1 MASVEQ
7 LLVRIDATTE
17 QLRREM
23 GRAEK
28 TVTDTVSKMERDLKR
43 NGIAFTTLQQNVE
56 RATRAIDQNGATTA
70 RRAADIASY
79 GQEMDRLRA
88 KYSPLFA
95 AQQQY
100 RRQLDEVNRALSVG
114 AINQA
119 EYATAL
125 AATKTSFAQQVT
137 AIRGTSNALN
147 AGGGSYRS
155 FGLFAQQAGFQV
167 GDFAVQVASGQSAVV
182 AFTQQFS
189 QLAGFFG
196 PVGAVLGAVGA
207 IAGGLYLAFGRTA
220 EGTDEATKAMDAYKR
235 SLEESIDVSN
245 DAVAAAD
252 RLASARKNEAV
263 AAAEAALKVE
273 EATISQLRAD
283 ILAYQRDLDA
293 LQQGPNPN
301 ENAIRQAQG
310 QIDKLTQAFDEAS
323 DRAATLFG
331 NIGVLRDSVG
341 RPVPEALTTSMD
353 KAAKSARTLSDVLA
367 DLNMEADQL
376 AAKQTA
382 AAVESITR
390 VLEQAKTPAERYADQ
405 MLQIDLA
412 LEQVNSRVEQLR
424 AMGEGG
430 RADALEAAIGNPDEV
445 RAALAKLNPALR
457 ETQKETEKISQQ
469 SEVLAE
475 PFKNAIESIQRTF
488 ADTFEDI
495 FSGGVRSFGDLADSI
510 KRIMVRMAAEIA
522 TLQFFGPQGFA
533 GLIGSAGGMGSIAG
547 SASGGGGIMGLLSNG
562 LSIGKLFAGGG
573 LANLGSNFAAGGIGG
588 ALFGLAPAATALGGG
603 ATAAGLGV
611 SAVAGGATNAGI
623 VGAGSAG
630 LLGSGGAI
638 GALGIGGLA
647 IGAVLLA
654 SQLFKKKPSDFTASF
669 QGMLDGDLQTSED
682 KANDQTRQMRD
693 QIQTATESALQA
705 VLGGLGLDT
714 PSGTYLDV
722 AAGSRDG
729 LRFWLY
735 DTMDDYFGQPANV
748 RSDPIASGQFDS
760 VEDLIAGVLKAVIE
774 RAGTEGL
781 DTALRAVAE
790 QADFSDL
797 ETALADIELA
807 KFYDGLG
814 KTIEATAEADAA
826 IAEINARF
834 DELTEFAER
843 FGLAV
848 DKVDTGRADAF
859 ADLAEGFT
867 SGLRDQILALTD
879 PAQLAVRELEAW
891 RDAQIRNANA
901 IAQANGLAG
910 ASTEDLALIAE
921 LFGLRMQEVAG
932 GVGDALD
939 YITSAQASMFNEQLR
954 AVQTYLGEVERS
966 NAAWKRLSDQL
977 RQTRQG
983 LLIDD
988 ALSPLSPEL
997 RRQEAARQFEDA
1009 ARRAG
1014 LGDQE
1019 AIAELPDISRAY
1031 LEASRAYYAS
1041 SEAYFADFERVQQVL
1056 ADTEALTGRHLSIGD
1071 QQLAA
1076 ARDQVEKLTAL
1087 INGDQLIV
1095 SSIEQANTILSGI
1108 LSQLQAAGVPGAG
1121 GSGSGTGSLGTGI
1134 SYVDTGYQRSTDDVI
1149 HGLTRTQLDQ
1159 VRASVGITTAGG
1171 GLVQARIASDP
1182 AFAEQYREA
1191 IRAAGGTPGF
1201 ATGGS
1206 FRIGGPAGNDNLI
1219 MPPVRV
1225 TAGEM
1230 VNISRRDSMDGMLA
1244 ELRAL
1249 RAEVADL
1256 RAVTAAGAN
1265 AQVGATDR
1273 AAKTFDNG
1281 FRDSRQRVRIGA
1293 SAPSSKAA
1301 VA

>member
-1 MASVEQ
+1 MVDTVQTAIYRMSLDEREYQAGAARVEQ
-7 LLVRIDATTE
+7 ANRKVVQSTE
-17 QLRREM
+17 QVTVSEEKLTRTTRTTADGFARLEARFDPLI
-23 GRAEK
+23 RAEQ
-28 TVTDTVSKMERDLKR
+28 RR
-43 NGIAFTTLQQNVE
+43 AQAIAQ
-56 RATRAIDQNGATTA
+56 ATRYLEEGTVAQDRYQAQMA
-70 RRAADIASY
+70 RINQVYDTQIAAMQRAGS
-79 GQEMDRLRA
+79 
-88 KYSPLFA
+88 
-95 AQQQY
+95 AQ
-100 RRQLDEVNRALSVG
+100 V
-114 AINQA
+114 AINQNM
-119 EYATAL
+119 
-125 AATKTSFAQQVT
+125 Q
-137 AIRGTSNALN
+137 
-147 AGGGSYRS
+147 AGSGGFRRY
-155 FGLFAQQAGFQV
+155 GLFAQQAGYQV

-196 PVGAVLGAVGA
+196 PIGAVLGAVGA

-245 DAVAAAD
+245 DAAAAAD
-252 RLASARKNEAV
+252 RLAGARKNEAV

-323 DRAATLFG
+323 ERAATLFG
-331 NIGVLRDSVG
+331 NIGVLRDSIG

-376 AAKQTA
+376 VAKQTS

-390 VLEQAKTPAERYADQ
+390 VLEQAKTPAERYAEQ
-405 MLQIDLA
+405 VLQIDLA
-412 LEQVNSRVEQLR
+412 LEQVNSRAEQLR

-475 PFKNAIESIQRTF
+475 PFKNAIESIQGTF
-488 ADTFEDI
+488 SDTFEQI
-495 FSGGVRSFGDLADSI
+495 FSGGIDSFSDLASAA
-510 KRIMVRMAAEIA
+510 KRIFFRLAAELA
-522 TLQFFGPQGFA
+522 TLQFFGPQG
-533 GLIGSAGGMGSIAG
+533 IAG
-547 SASGGGGIMGLLSNG
+547 VIGG
-562 LSIGKLFAGGG
+562 
-573 LANLGSNFAAGGIGG
+573 AGGIGG
-588 ALFGLAPAATALGGG
+588 FGGSAAGGGG
-603 ATAAGLGV
+603 ALNSLLSLGQNLSGLITGGPASLATSFATSSLGTAFGLSAPTAAVFGAEAGI
-611 SAVAGGATNAGI
+611 AGGVAASGTALT
-623 VGAGSAG
+623 GAGSA
-630 LLGSGGAI
+630 LVA
-638 GALGIGGLA
+638 AAPYAALA
-647 IGAVLLA
+647 IGAVMLA
-654 SQLFKKKPSDFTASF
+654 STLFKKKPSDFTASF

-693 QIQTATESALQA
+693 QIQSATETALQA

-735 DTMDDYFGQPANV
+735 DTMDDYFGQPASV

-790 QADFSDL
+790 NADFSDL

-848 DKVDTGRADAF
+848 EKVDTGRADAF
-859 ADLAEGFT
+859 ADLASGFT
-867 SGLRDQILALTD
+867 AGLRDQILALTD

-901 IAQANGLAG
+901 IAQANGMTS
-910 ASTEDLALIAE
+910 ASTEDLALIIE
-921 LFGLRMQEVAG
+921 LFGLKLEEISG
-932 GVGDALD
+932 GVGDALN
-939 YITSAQASMFNEQLR
+939 YITAAQANVFNEQLR
-954 AVQTYLGEVERS
+954 AVESYLTEVERN
-966 NAAWKRLSDQL
+966 NATWKRLGDQL

-983 LLIDD
+983 LLLDTNLS
-988 ALSPLSPEL
+988 ALSPADRLT
-997 RRQEAARQFEDA
+997 EARSQFDDI

-1019 AIAELPDISRAY
+1019 AIGELPDISRAY

-1041 SEAYFADFERVQQVL
+1041 SEQYFADFSRVQDVL
-1056 ADTEALTGRHLSIGD
+1056 AETEALTGRHLSIGD

-1076 ARDQVEKLTAL
+1076 ARDQAAKLSAL

-1095 SSIEQANTILSGI
+1095 SGIEQANSILSGI
-1108 LSQLQAAGVPGAG
+1108 LGALQAAGVPGAG
-1121 GSGSGTGSLGTGI
+1121 GSGVGTGTIGTGI
-1134 SYVDTGYQRSTDDVI
+1134 SYVDTGYVRSADDVI
-1149 HGLTRTQLDQ
+1149 NGLTRTTRDQ
-1159 VRASVGITTAGG
+1159 ILQSLGVTTAGG
-1171 GLVQARIASDP
+1171 GTVQALIAQDAS
-1182 AFAEQYREA
+1182 FAEQYRNA
-1191 IRAAGGTPGF
+1191 ILAAGGVPSFASGGWHSGGLARVHNEELIYTGPPARIFNAAESQRMIGGGGTANDNGDVVSAIRDGNRLA
-1201 ATGGS
+1201 ATGMAS
-1206 FRIGGPAGNDNLI
+1206 LAKQVAAL
-1219 MPPVRV
+1219 
-1225 TAGEM
+1225 TEEM
-1230 VNISRRDSMDGMLA
+1230 REVKQELGDRRATQPKKGY
-1244 ELRAL
+1244 
-1249 RAEVADL
+1249 
-1256 RAVTAAGAN
+1256 AA
-1265 AQVGATDR
+1265 
-1273 AAKTFDNG
+1273 
-1281 FRDSRQRVRIGA
+1281 
-1293 SAPSSKAA
+1293 
-1301 VA
+1301 